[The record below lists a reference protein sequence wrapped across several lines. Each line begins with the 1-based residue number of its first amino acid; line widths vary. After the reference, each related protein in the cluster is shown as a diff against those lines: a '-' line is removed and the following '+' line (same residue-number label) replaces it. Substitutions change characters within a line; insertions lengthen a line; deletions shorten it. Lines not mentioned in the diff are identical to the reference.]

1 MKHTIYLPD
10 EISEAAKTSS
20 LNLSGLL
27 RGAVSEE
34 LERQKAHQMLS
45 DELQEIEIDL
55 LDKEERPYKGRFMGK
70 QIAEGRDCTVY
81 FSEHDEIGSRILA
94 HDMGKGEIAY
104 IEDVS
109 ELENWLE
116 QGEYAEAM
124 YALGETPVIDI

>member
-10 EISEAAKTSS
+10 EISESAKEASI
-20 LNLSGLL
+20 NLSGLL
-27 RGAVSEE
+27 RTGVKEE
-34 LERQKAHQMLS
+34 LKRLKAHQALF
-45 DELQEIEIDL
+45 DDLQEIEIDL
-55 LDKEERPYKGRFMGK
+55 IDEEERPYKGRFMGR
-70 QIAEGRDCTVY
+70 QIAEGSDCTVY

-94 HDMGKGEIAY
+94 HNLEKGEIAY
-104 IEDVS
+104 LDDAS